1 MKLSSKSARAT
12 NAAPR
17 NRKRSVET
25 NQRDPK
31 SGLDLDV
38 KVVDD
43 LLVQFVRD
51 ETKHAGYH
59 RGVIGVS
66 GGVDSAVSAALT
78 TAALGKNDT
87 IGVIMPYRTSSL
99 KSVDDAKTM
108 IDRLGIRSELVDIS
122 SMVDAYCAA
131 HKVTDRV
138 RRGNVMARMRM
149 IVLYDI
155 SAREQALV
163 IGTSNK
169 TEIMVGYG
177 TLFGDT
183 ASAINPLGDL
193 YKTQIWQLARHLG
206 IPAKIIDKVPTAD
219 LWEGQSDEEELGC
232 AYPQLDALLYHLVDE
247 RRNDD
252 ELKAFGYDS
261 AFVEHVKSLIRRN
274 QFKRR
279 PPLIAKVSYR
289 TVNVDFRY
297 ARDWGL

>member
-1 MKLSSKSARAT
+1 M
-12 NAAPR
+12 
-17 NRKRSVET
+17 ET
-25 NQRDPK
+25 NQHDPK

-38 KVVDD
+38 RVVNEM
-43 LLVQFVRD
+43 LVQFVHD
-51 ETKHAGYH
+51 ETNNAGFH

-66 GGVDSAVSAALT
+66 GGVDSAVSATLT
-78 TAALGKNDT
+78 AAALGKDDT
-87 IGVIMPYRTSSL
+87 IGVIIPYRTSSP
-99 KSVDDAKTM
+99 KSVDDAKAL
-108 IDRLGIRSELVDIS
+108 IAQLGIRSETVDIS
-122 SMVDAYCAA
+122 EMVDAYCAA

-155 SAREQALV
+155 SARERALV

-169 TEIMVGYG
+169 TEIIVGYG

-206 IPAKIIDKVPTAD
+206 LPATIVDKVPTAD

-232 AYPQLDALLYHLVDE
+232 TYPQLDALLYHLVDE

-252 ELKAFGYDS
+252 ELKALGYDS
-261 AFVEHVKSLIRRN
+261 AFVDRVKSLIRKN

-297 ARDWGL
+297 VRDWGL